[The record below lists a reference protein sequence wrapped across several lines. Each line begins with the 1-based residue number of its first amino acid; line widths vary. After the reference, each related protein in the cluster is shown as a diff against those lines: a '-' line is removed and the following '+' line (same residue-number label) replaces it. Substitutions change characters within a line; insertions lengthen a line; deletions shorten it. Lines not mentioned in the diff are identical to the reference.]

1 MGVDCI
7 KVHGCRKGVC
17 HQCHAKWHNSWAWYF
32 QVEEEIALTLESPD
46 HSLHDTCEE
55 VSEDDDG
62 ILPDRSGVQIVNGIP
77 CTPKGGSVRAHPVR
91 IAKERLLQMKAL
103 KEVALF

>member
-32 QVEEEIALTLESPD
+32 QVEEEIALTLENPD

-55 VSEDDDG
+55 VCEDGDG

-77 CTPKGGSVRAHPVR
+77 CPPKGGSVRAHPVR
-91 IAKERLLQMKAL
+91 IAKERLRQMKAL
-103 KEVALF
+103 KKVALF